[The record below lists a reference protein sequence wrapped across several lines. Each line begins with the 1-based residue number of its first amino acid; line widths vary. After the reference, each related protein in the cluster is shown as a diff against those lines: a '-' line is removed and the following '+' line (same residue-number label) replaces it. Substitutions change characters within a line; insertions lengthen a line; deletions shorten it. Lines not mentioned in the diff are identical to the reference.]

1 MTHAEQEQADEAAL
15 NARLARLRAFA
26 EDIAARLQT
35 LPAPE
40 TWLDAARAAR
50 AIQAADQTLTGLP
63 ETPPPSREAHASPAT
78 SPAIAG
84 EDKSTASVSPV
95 HGGGG
100 VCAAND
106 GGGTTPQAAHT
117 LRHHLRA
124 CADRL
129 LDAADR
135 IPYPETHL
143 EAARAQRYALTAQAL
158 LRQLYTTPRPAPVK
172 RPRDAGDFHIFYH
185 AWDDAGGRDDRL
197 PGDPDFRVDNINCI
211 PLPGEEDRDVW
222 EIIEATDREQE
233 RADDAEDCGNWP
245 DGVEFDPGDPFY
257 SCPRLQYWAQSH
269 AFTPSAPP

>member
-1 MTHAEQEQADEAAL
+1 MTHAEAQAEREQADAAAL

-50 AIQAADQTLTGLP
+50 AIRTADQALTLLP
-63 ETPPPSREAHASPAT
+63 ETPPPPCGADAGGLGETGDGEGAT
-78 SPAIAG
+78 P
-84 EDKSTASVSPV
+84 
-95 HGGGG
+95 
-100 VCAAND
+100 
-106 GGGTTPQAAHT
+106 T
-117 LRHHLRA
+117 LQPLRQHLRA

-143 EAARAQRYALTAQAL
+143 EAARAQRYALTAQAM
-158 LRQLYTTPRPAPVK
+158 LRQLYTTPKPAPVK

-233 RADDAEDCGNWP
+233 RADDAEDCGYWP

-257 SCPRLQYWAQSH
+257 SCPRLQYWAQSYDL
-269 AFTPSAPP
+269 TPSAPP